1 MDPFVAWSFWVALS
15 PALNSAVPFD
25 LLVAPNSLVTV
36 EPMVLL
42 ELQVALTSDLLV
54 AVNPLPPPK

>member
-1 MDPFVAWSFWVALS
+1 
-15 PALNSAVPFD
+15 
-25 LLVAPNSLVTV
+25 V